1 MAVSEADA
9 QRQLQSLH
17 RLRLELRLTGL
28 RIAGR
33 TATIGFIFPMT
44 SRFIVYNPSSA
55 RFAPETDAYWIKL
68 LLRWPSAA
76 LLAMHNVNTRN
87 ATIVGRDTLSR
98 IPDNFALSFKL
109 EDSGWS
115 AQGAAQA
122 ISAWTSCDAQAF
134 VHDACDFLKAEDYT
148 RVNDAGVEVR
158 ATPRVEDACTSS
170 VLSNTPSALYE
181 APTGGQVNAIVG
193 LPVSRNAKIVSTI
206 ADLHQIP
213 VMSFGATESV
223 LQDKSLYPRFS
234 RTNAQTIPMLRALVG
249 VIKYFGW
256 EAFNI
261 VNVGSTRAL
270 GETSELLS
278 EAGAANLTVAST
290 HVFSNLDP
298 DSVEKA
304 ILSLSRAMYNS
315 SASARTRVT
324 VLIAENLGNVRS
336 VLEYGAKHNIIEAG
350 FVWINVDGNNMQNV
364 VATNDMS
371 PELLRSFA
379 GWLNM

>member
-1 MAVSEADA
+1 MVVCRA
-9 QRQLQSLH
+9 
-17 RLRLELRLTGL
+17 
-28 RIAGR
+28 
-33 TATIGFIFPMT
+33 ATIGFIFPIT
-44 SRFIVYNPSSA
+44 SFFLDPRSPRFS
-55 RFAPETDAYWIKL
+55 PETDAYYITL

-76 LLAMHNVNTRN
+76 LLAMHHINTRN
-87 ATIVGRDTLSR
+87 ATFVGRDTLSR
-98 IPDNFALSFKL
+98 IPESFTLSFKL

-115 AQGAAQA
+115 AQGAARA
-122 ISAWTSCDAQAF
+122 ITSWTSCDAQE
-134 VHDACDFLKAEDYT
+134 VLRDACDFLQAEDYT

-234 RTNAQTIPMLRALVG
+234 RTNAQTLPMLRALVG

-324 VLIAENLGNVRS
+324 VLFAENLENVRL

-350 FVWINVDGNNMQNV
+350 FVWIHVDGNNMQNV

-379 GWLNM
+379 GWLNL